1 VDSRRRRCRPRVLA
15 VSTATLF
22 ETIWLTYFHSLTP
35 EKVPYEIKA
44 RGSLET
50 IRHGQTKDV
59 FLYNPRAKTAAN
71 GEVRL
76 STSSLCHDSP
86 SS

>member
-1 VDSRRRRCRPRVLA
+1 MSIGGDA
-15 VSTATLF
+15 ETAG
-22 ETIWLTYFHSLTP
+22 LTSSASLPP

-59 FLYNPRAKTAAN
+59 FLYNPRTKTAAN
-71 GEVRL
+71 GEVWRF
-76 STSSLCHDSP
+76 
-86 SS
+86 

>member
-1 VDSRRRRCRPRVLA
+1 MDSRRGRCSTGVLSVSIGGYAEA
-15 VSTATLF
+15 VELTLP
-22 ETIWLTYFHSLTP
+22 TSLSP

-71 GEVRL
+71 GEVWR
-76 STSSLCHDSP
+76 S
-86 SS
+86 